1 VAREV
6 DAVLA
11 ALGFAAIV
19 TAGPVP
25 APPVRILFIGNSLTV
40 AHALPETVTAMA
52 SAVGISCSSRVVA
65 YPDYSL
71 EDHWHRGDAAKAI
84 AEGPWSFV
92 VLQQG
97 PSALPESRVLLR
109 DYTKRFGALAAHA
122 GARIALFMVWPSIGR
137 AFDYDGVHESYR
149 LSAADVAGVFVPA
162 GDAWREVWRRNPRA
176 ALYGA
181 ARVVRR
187 LGRAI
192 RGPLRSIARGIA
204 GTGARPGGRC
214 ACSGVSGQHLA
225 RIAGEIG
232 RRSDRVALAH
242 NTLVNPRAD
251 RSVRCGG
258 RLAADPPA
266 ARGAPPNTP

>member
-181 ARVVRR
+181 DGFHPTP
-187 LGRAI
+187 LGSYVASAA
-192 RGPLRSIARGIA
+192 LFAALFDRSPVGLPALG
-204 GTGARPGGRC
+204 
-214 ACSGVSGQHLA
+214 LA
-225 RIAGEIG
+225 PA
-232 RRSDRVALAH
+232 DAALAQASADSIWR
-242 NTLVNPRAD
+242 VSRA
-251 RSVRCGG
+251 R
-258 RLAADPPA
+258 
-266 ARGAPPNTP
+266 